1 MKYKEI
7 LSELKRRFNLD
18 QNVLKNNNK
27 KIDDYRKIT
36 KENSKWL
43 KRISKKEWL
52 PREHLCKKGELY
64 EWLIVQHSNDVTFQ
78 KKYLIF
84 LENLSETKERNQNIA
99 YLTDR
104 ILVNEN
110 KKQLYGTQFKNK
122 EPFPIYNPENLNKR
136 RSEMGLED
144 FNKYSN
150 LIKKF

>member
-78 KKYLIF
+78 KRYLIF
-84 LENLSETKERNQNIA
+84 FRKSL
-99 YLTDR
+99 
-104 ILVNEN
+104 
-110 KKQLYGTQFKNK
+110 
-122 EPFPIYNPENLNKR
+122 
-136 RSEMGLED
+136 
-144 FNKYSN
+144 
-150 LIKKF
+150 